1 VHQSCLWQPPV
12 TDEESAWFAV
22 LVMPSVTVFV
32 SRPTSASR
40 ISSKRRD
47 QTVRTGGSRRDLD
60 EAVVPTE
67 QERVLRIVGR

>member
-32 SRPTSASR
+32 SKPISAS
-40 ISSKRRD
+40 SLTKRRD